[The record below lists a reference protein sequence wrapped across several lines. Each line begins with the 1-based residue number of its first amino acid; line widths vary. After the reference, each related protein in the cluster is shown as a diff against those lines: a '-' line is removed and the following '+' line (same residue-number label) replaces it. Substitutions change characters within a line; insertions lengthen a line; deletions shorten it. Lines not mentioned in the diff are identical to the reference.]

1 MPDDQLFPAPA
12 RRETRRARLS
22 RRLRPTPEIPP
33 ITEIDESVWRRAS
46 QDTRKAL
53 TSTLFGLVFLGI
65 LGKAFGGMWGVVVAI
80 GLIFA
85 IRLLAALR
93 VQRNGAR
100 EAWRSAV
107 ERIDALEEAA
117 EAAAT
122 ERRTLVEER
131 NRFEA
136 QTIAVQVS
144 AVSRAEFEELSRKV
158 ETIEERGDGETVR
171 EEKPAS

>member
-1 MPDDQLFPAPA
+1 
-12 RRETRRARLS
+12 
-22 RRLRPTPEIPP
+22 
-33 ITEIDESVWRRAS
+33 
-46 QDTRKAL
+46 
-53 TSTLFGLVFLGI
+53 
-65 LGKAFGGMWGVVVAI
+65 
-80 GLIFA
+80 
-85 IRLLAALR
+85 
-93 VQRNGAR
+93 
-100 EAWRSAV
+100 V